1 MARKTPQEVA
11 AEALATAERVAEKA
25 DARVET
31 TKAAHEK
38 AVADAAFAR
47 RRLRA
52 ARLLALDDVD
62 AEIDPEPEPAAAP
75 ADGDDL
81 LK

>member
-38 AVADAAFAR
+38 AVADAAFAK

-62 AEIDPEPEPAAAP
+62 VDDAGDEKAAD
-75 ADGDDL
+75 DGDDL
-81 LK
+81 LN